1 MSDKE
6 ENLPGHRDART
17 ARRNKRRE
25 KKAALSA
32 ETASKKAGAEVE
44 NMAEPNTSEAEKD
57 PKPEDPS
64 LEGTASRSKEEP
76 EMSGAEEKKAAFSQ
90 TAKAPQRRP
99 AYKAAERDS
108 SVRGDSR
115 GRGRGKFSIGLM
127 VLVLIIVL
135 VAIGNAY
142 YSWFLVEREREARQ
156 ALSEKLIAQLDAQI
170 DAQVEARISSQIDKQ
185 LSGTGEPLR
194 QDITGLKREVDEHTE
209 ALKMIQRETSAL
221 ESALRVLRTATE
233 EGPQSGSWDIAEVA
247 YLMRIASE
255 RLQLEQDVNTAL
267 VALQTADRILEKA
280 EDPALAPVR
289 SKLTEEIDALKA
301 VPVPDISGMASSL
314 ASLIEQVEELELK
327 KSTPEESVVVAEAE
341 TETKATEQVPQVP
354 EEDSSTATA
363 KVKEFLQVIWGD
375 FKQMVTVRQ
384 RGEGESAAPVLSPK
398 EHYFLYQNLRLKL
411 ESARLSLLRK
421 SEEGFQHSLQLA
433 QQWLQTYFQ
442 GPKAEAMKNSLAR
455 LAQIP
460 ISPDLPDISGS
471 LKALDRVLQH
481 TTAQTAGNNEGGK
494 A

>member
-6 ENLPGHRDART
+6 GNLPGHRDART

-64 LEGTASRSKEEP
+64 LEDTASRPKEEP
-76 EMSGAEEKKAAFSQ
+76 EISGAEERKAAFSQ
-90 TAKAPQRRP
+90 TAKAPRRRL

-115 GRGRGKFSIGLM
+115 GRGKSSIGLM

-142 YSWFLVEREREARQ
+142 YSRFLVEREREARQ
-156 ALSEKLIAQLDAQI
+156 ALSEKLIAQLDTRM
-170 DAQVEARISSQIDKQ
+170 EARISSQIDKQ

-194 QDITGLKREVDEHTE
+194 QDITGLKGEVNEHTE
-209 ALKMIQRETSAL
+209 ALDTIRVEMSAL
-221 ESALRVLRTATE
+221 ESALRALRTDTE
-233 EGPQSGSWDIAEVA
+233 EGPQSGSWDVAEVA
-247 YLMRIASE
+247 YLMRIANE
-255 RLQLEQDVNTAL
+255 RLELEQDVNTAL

-280 EDPALAPVR
+280 ADPALASVR
-289 SKLTEEIDALKA
+289 SKLADEISALKA
-301 VPVPDISGMASSL
+301 IPVPDISGMASSL

-327 KSTPEESVVVAEAE
+327 KSTPEELAVVAETEAE
-341 TETKATEQVPQVP
+341 METKATEQAPQSP
-354 EEDSSTATA
+354 EEDSSAATA

-384 RGEGESAAPVLSPK
+384 RGKEEGGEPVLSPK
-398 EHYFLYQNLRLKL
+398 EHYFLYQNLRLEL

-421 SEEGFQHSLQLA
+421 SEKGFRHSLQLA

-455 LAQIP
+455 LARIP

-481 TTAQTAGNNEGGK
+481 TTAQTAGNKEGGK

>member
-6 ENLPGHRDART
+6 ENLPGQQGART
-17 ARRNKRRE
+17 ARRNKRKE

-32 ETASKKAGAEVE
+32 EMASKKAGAEVE

-64 LEGTASRSKEEP
+64 LEDTASRPKEEP
-76 EMSGAEEKKAAFSQ
+76 ETSGAEERKAASSQ
-90 TAKAPQRRP
+90 TAKAPQRRS

-108 SVRGDSR
+108 SVRGNSR
-115 GRGRGKFSIGLM
+115 GRGKSSIWLV
-127 VLVLIIVL
+127 VLVLILVL
-135 VAIGNAY
+135 VAMGNAY

-156 ALSEKLIAQLDAQI
+156 ALSEKLVAQLDTQM
-170 DAQVEARISSQIDKQ
+170 EARISSQIDKQ
-185 LSGTGEPLR
+185 LSGGEEPLR
-194 QDITGLKREVDEHTE
+194 QDITGLKVEVDEHTE
-209 ALKMIQRETSAL
+209 ALKMIQREMSAL

-267 VALQTADRILEKA
+267 VALQTASRILEKA
-280 EDPALAPVR
+280 ENPAVTPVR
-289 SKLTEEIDALKA
+289 SKLAEEIDALKA
-301 VPVPDISGMASSL
+301 VPVPDISGMALSL
-314 ASLIEQVEELELK
+314 AGLIEQVEELKLK
-327 KSTPEESVVVAEAE
+327 ESAPEESAAVAEAG
-341 TETKATEQVPQVP
+341 TETTEQVPQTP

-375 FKQMVTVRQ
+375 FKQMVTIRQ
-384 RGEGESAAPVLSPK
+384 RSEEESSEPVLSPK

-421 SEEGFQHSLQLA
+421 SEEGFRHSLQLA

-481 TTAQTAGNNEGGK
+481 TKAQAAGNNEGGK

>member
-6 ENLPGHRDART
+6 EDLPGHRDARA

-32 ETASKKAGAEVE
+32 EMVSKKAGAEVE

-64 LEGTASRSKEEP
+64 LKDTASKPKEEP
-76 EMSGAEEKKAAFSQ
+76 ETSGAEERKAAFSQ

-99 AYKAAERDS
+99 AYKVAGRDS
-108 SVRGDSR
+108 SFRGDSR
-115 GRGRGKFSIGLM
+115 GRGKSSIGLV

-142 YSWFLVEREREARQ
+142 YSRFLVEREREARQ
-156 ALSEKLIAQLDAQI
+156 VLSEKLIAQLDTQI
-170 DAQVEARISSQIDKQ
+170 EARINSQIDKQ
-185 LSGTGEPLR
+185 LSGTEEPLR
-194 QDITGLKREVDEHTE
+194 QGITGLKREVDEHTD
-209 ALKMIQRETSAL
+209 ALKMIQREMSTL
-221 ESALRVLRTATE
+221 ESTLRVLRTETE
-233 EGPQSGSWDIAEVA
+233 EGPQSGNWDIAEVA
-247 YLMRIASE
+247 YLMRIANE
-255 RLQLEQDVNTAL
+255 RLQLERDVNTAL
-267 VALQTADRILEKA
+267 VALQAADRILEKA
-280 EDPALAPVR
+280 ADPALTPVR
-289 SKLTEEIDALKA
+289 SELAEEINALKA
-301 VPVPDISGMASSL
+301 VPVPDISDMTLSL

-327 KSTPEESVVVAEAE
+327 KSTPEESAVVAE
-341 TETKATEQVPQVP
+341 TETKAAEQVPQAP

-363 KVKEFLQVIWGD
+363 KVKEFLQVIWND
-375 FKQMVTVRQ
+375 FKQMVTIKQ
-384 RGEGESAAPVLSPK
+384 QAEGESGAPVLSPK
-398 EHYFLYQNLRLKL
+398 ERYFLYQNLRLEL

-421 SEEGFQHSLQLA
+421 SEESFRHSLQLA

-481 TTAQTAGNNEGGK
+481 ARAQAAGNNKGGK